1 MITVMPSASKTIL
14 VTGGAGF
21 IGSHL
26 CDALLEAGHHV
37 RCFDNLATGKRENV
51 AHHSANAGF
60 SFVESDIRDG
70 ASVSQAVGGADAVLH
85 LAALGSVP
93 RSIDDPLASEAANLH
108 GFLNVLEACR
118 HNGNVRLVY
127 ASSSSVYGDSTTLP
141 KREGE
146 EGRPLSPY
154 AVTKLMDEQYAW
166 MYHHMFSLQV
176 IGLRFFNVFGER
188 QDPNGAYA
196 AAIPKFILRF
206 LRHEAPQIHGDGQQ
220 SRDFTYVGNAVQAMM
235 AGMHCTH
242 QEAFGRVFNVA
253 CGERFALLDVVH
265 ALRDGLALA
274 DPAIAQVPIEH
285 VAERPGDVRDSLAD
299 TSLAEE
305 ILGFKAGYD
314 LRAGMERAVPWYQ
327 QHWK

>member
-1 MITVMPSASKTIL
+1 MAQPTIL

-21 IGSHL
+21 IGSHI
-26 CDALLEAGHHV
+26 CDALLGEGLAV
-37 RCFDNLATGKRENV
+37 RCFDNLATGKRANI
-51 AHHSANAGF
+51 AHLEGNAAFAFIQG
-60 SFVESDIRDG
+60 DIRDG
-70 ASVSQAVGGADAVLH
+70 GSVAQAVKGVDAVLH

-127 ASSSSVYGDSTTLP
+127 ASSSSVYGDSKALP

-166 MYHHMFSLQV
+166 MYHHMFKLPV

-196 AAIPKFILRF
+196 AAIPKFILRL
-206 LRHEAPQIHGDGQQ
+206 LRHEPPQVHGDGQQ
-220 SRDFTYVGNAVQAMM
+220 SRDFTYVGNAVQAML
-235 AGMHCTH
+235 AGMRCESP
-242 QEAFGRVFNVA
+242 EAFGKVFNIA
-253 CGERFALLDVVH
+253 FGERFVLLDIVH
-265 ALRDGLALA
+265 TLRDGLAIA
-274 DPAIAQVPIEH
+274 DPAIAEVPIEH
-285 VAERPGDVRDSLAD
+285 IAERPGDVRDSLAD
-299 TSLAEE
+299 TGLAERV
-305 ILGFKAGYD
+305 LGFKATYD

-327 QHWK
+327 SNWG